1 MGHNNNHFG
10 PKRKH
15 NNTEKRY
22 NNMKKAIMNTTEK
35 LVAAVATT
43 LIIAACGASGGRFHL
58 EGKFKNLNQGEFYIY
73 NMEQGDKDTIAVRD
87 GRFTYE
93 VALKEAATL
102 TLLFP
107 NYSELPIFAQ
117 PGATVS
123 IDGDVSHLKATKIN
137 GTDDN
142 DQMTE
147 FRMDTNDM
155 TPPEVARRAGEY
167 IRKHPTSPVS
177 IYMLQHYFII
187 NSEPDYATAYELCT
201 IMKNKQPDNVQ
212 VAQLHRQLEL
222 LKNSQATDRLPAFK
236 ATDTEGRTADNS
248 ALKNRVNVVCVW
260 ASWCFE
266 SQTALRQLHQMQ
278 KDNPGSISVVTIAM
292 DASPHEGKSVI
303 DNDSITWP
311 NICDGLMWQSPLIA
325 QMGIP
330 YVPYAIIADSTGHI
344 VTRTTTGETMKKEI
358 EKLLN

>member
-1 MGHNNNHFG
+1 
-10 PKRKH
+10 
-15 NNTEKRY
+15 
-22 NNMKKAIMNTTEK
+22 MKKAIRSTTVK
-35 LVAAVATT
+35 LAAVIATT
-43 LIIAACGASGGRFHL
+43 LIIAACGTEGGKFHL

-73 NMEQGDKDTIAVRD
+73 NMEQGEKDTIIVKD
-87 GRFTYE
+87 GRFTYDLT
-93 VALKEAATL
+93 LKEAATL

-117 PGATVS
+117 PRATVS

-155 TPPEVARRAGEY
+155 TPPEVIKRAGEY
-167 IRKHPTSPVS
+167 IRKHPTSDVS
-177 IYMLQHYFII
+177 LYMLQHYFII

-212 VAQLHRQLEL
+212 VAQLHLQLNQ
-222 LKNSQATDRLPAFK
+222 LKNCQLTDKLPTFK

-248 ALKNRVNVVCVW
+248 MLKSDVNVVCVW
-260 ASWCFE
+260 AAWCFE
-266 SQTALRQLHQMQ
+266 SQTALRQLHKLQ
-278 KDNPGSISVVTIAM
+278 KDNPGRISVVSIAM
-292 DASPHEGKSVI
+292 DASPHEGKSTI
-303 DNDSITWP
+303 ENDSITWP